1 MADLVLG
8 PLLRHV
14 GANDATVWVET
25 DAPCEVGV
33 LGHSEPTF
41 TVEGHHYALVC
52 IGGLEPRTRI
62 PYEVA
67 LDGERRWPP
76 PNHPFPPSVI
86 NTIDPARPL
95 RILYGSCR
103 VVLPHRP
110 PYTLEKD
117 EDERGRGHD
126 ALFVLA
132 RELVAGQGVGGEGPW
147 PDLLLLLGD
156 QVYADEVSP
165 QTLDHIRSTRGAER
179 PPGEEVANYE
189 EYTHLYRESWS
200 VPEIRWLLSTIPSA
214 MVIDDHDM
222 HDDWNISRA
231 WVEDMR
237 ELEWWEERV
246 LGGLA
251 SYWVYQHLG
260 NLSPAALERDG
271 LYERVRGNADAYA
284 ELRQFAHED
293 DRRHDGVRWCYSR
306 DLGQVHLLVIDDRSG
321 RLLGQDRRAI
331 ADDREWEWI
340 AEQASRECHHL
351 VLGFSDPPLLAP
363 ALHYVEA
370 WNEAVCA
377 GAWGPTAARVGE
389 RLRRALDLDHWA
401 AFGDSFDRLAAL
413 LADVG
418 SRPNAPASITMLS
431 GDVHHAYLAEVAFRR
446 SAGVRSAVHQAVCSP
461 FRNALDAHERA
472 TVRAATTAPMVA
484 FARGLARAAA
494 APDPPIRWRFVEGPY
509 FDNQAGTL
517 VLDGREAT
525 AILDKTVARGPA
537 GALERVYER
546 SLTTGSRAAPAAAPP
561 PSAIRA

>member
-25 DAPCEVGV
+25 DEPCEVEV
-33 LGHSEPTF
+33 LGHAEPTF
-41 TVEGHHYALVC
+41 TVAGHHYALVC
-52 IGGLEPRTRI
+52 IEGLDPRTRTA
-62 PYEVA
+62 YEVS

-76 PNHPFPPSVI
+76 ADHPFPPSVI
-86 NTIDPARPL
+86 DTIDPDRPA

-103 VVLPHRP
+103 VAYPHHP
-110 PYTLEKD
+110 PYTLDKD
-117 EDERGRGHD
+117 KDPRGRGHD

-132 RELVAGQGVGGEGPW
+132 RQLLSGGGVESETPR

-165 QTLDHIRSTRGAER
+165 QTLDYIRSTRATDR

-189 EYTHLYRESWS
+189 EYTRLYRESWS

-222 HDDWNISRA
+222 HDDWNISRS

-237 ELEWWEERV
+237 QLDWWEERV

-260 NLSPAALERDG
+260 NLSPALLKRSD
-271 LYERVRGNADAYA
+271 LYQRVQSKDDAYE
-284 ELRQFAHED
+284 ELRQFAHEN
-293 DRRHDGVRWCYSR
+293 DRRHEGVQWCYSR
-306 DLGQVHLLVIDDRSG
+306 NLGNVHLLVIDDRTG
-321 RLLGQDRRAI
+321 RVLEPDRRAI
-331 ADDREWEWI
+331 ADDTEWEWVVDE
-340 AEQASRECHHL
+340 ARRECDHL

-363 ALHYVEA
+363 ALHYAEA
-370 WNEAVCA
+370 WSEAVCA
-377 GAWGPTAARVGE
+377 GAWGRRAARLGE
-389 RLRRALDLDHWA
+389 RARRGLDLDHWS
-401 AFGDSFDRLAAL
+401 AFGESFERLARL
-413 LADVG
+413 LEEVG
-418 SRPNAPASITMLS
+418 SRPDAPASITLLS

-461 FRNALDAHERA
+461 FRNALDRHERA
-472 TVRAATTAPMVA
+472 TVRAAVTRPGTALT
-484 FARGLARAAA
+484 RLLARAAG
-494 APDPPIRWRFVEGPY
+494 APDPPIRWRVVEGPF

-525 AILDKTVARGPA
+525 ALLDKTVGRDSD

-546 SLTTGSRAAPAAAPP
+546 RLTSAA
-561 PSAIRA
+561 

>member
-14 GANDATVWVET
+14 GASDATVWVET
-25 DAPCEVGV
+25 DAPCEVEV
-33 LGHSEPTF
+33 LGRSEPTF

-52 IGGLEPRTRI
+52 IDGLEPKTRTS
-62 PYEVA
+62 YEVK

-76 PNHPFPPSVI
+76 ADHAFPPSVI

-103 VVLPHRP
+103 VALPHHP

-132 RELVAGQGVGGEGPW
+132 RELVRGAGVAGLGPW

-156 QVYADEVSP
+156 QVYADEVSLK
-165 QTLDHIRSTRGAER
+165 TLDFIRSVRGTDRA
-179 PPGEEVANYE
+179 PGEEVANYE
-189 EYTHLYRESWS
+189 EYTRLYHESWS

-237 ELEWWEERV
+237 NLDWWEERV

-260 NLSPAALERDG
+260 NLSPAALERNG
-271 LYERVRGNADAYA
+271 LYQRVRGQDDAYEA
-284 ELRQFAHED
+284 LRQFAHHD
-293 DRRHDGVRWCYSR
+293 DRRHEGVRWTYSR
-306 DLGQVHLLVIDDRSG
+306 NLGRVHLLVIDDRTG
-321 RLLGQDRRAI
+321 RVLEPGRRAI
-331 ADDREWEWI
+331 ADDEEWAWI
-340 AEQASRECHHL
+340 ADEASEDCDHL
-351 VLGFSDPPLLAP
+351 VLGLSDPPLLAP
-363 ALHYVEA
+363 ALHYLEA

-377 GAWGPTAARVGE
+377 GAWGTAAAKVGE
-389 RLRRALDLDHWA
+389 RVRRALDFDHWA
-401 AFGDSFDRLAAL
+401 AFGESFERLVTL
-413 LADVG
+413 LEEVG
-418 SRPNAPASITMLS
+418 SRPNAPASITLLS

-446 SAGVRSAVHQAVCSP
+446 AAGVRSAVHQGVCSP
-461 FRNALDAHERA
+461 FRNALDADERA
-472 TVRAATTAPMVA
+472 MMRAAVSPPGRA
-484 FARGLARAAA
+484 LARALARSA
-494 APDPPIRWRFVEGPY
+494 GAPDPPIRWRFVDGPY

-517 VLDGREAT
+517 LLDGRRAT
-525 AILDKTVARGPA
+525 AILDKTVARGDD

-546 SLTTGSRAAPAAAPP
+546 LLTPG
-561 PSAIRA
+561 